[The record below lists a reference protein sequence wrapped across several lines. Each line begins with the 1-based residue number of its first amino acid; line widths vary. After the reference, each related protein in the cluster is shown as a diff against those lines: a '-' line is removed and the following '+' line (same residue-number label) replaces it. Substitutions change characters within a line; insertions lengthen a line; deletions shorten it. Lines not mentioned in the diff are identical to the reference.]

1 MDFYKPKTAH
11 IMEQAIVINP
21 RVVDRLCFMSPEE
34 RRLIFETLIADEVL
48 KEQRVT
54 KLTPEQELTY
64 LLVRDM
70 IMRDSMRCSA
80 MIAQQSAS
88 IRPVVAMVS

>member
-1 MDFYKPKTAH
+1 M
-11 IMEQAIVINP
+11 INP